1 MKVIYPGS
9 FDPITIG
16 HLDIIKRLNKMF
28 DEVVI
33 AILINEAKHSLF
45 SIKERKQLIE
55 NEIKEFQLDNVKV
68 KTFEGLLVDFAKKEN
83 SKIIVRGLRAVT
95 DYEYEMNI
103 AQFNSSLYEDLETIF
118 LLSDPKF
125 SFISSSGVRE
135 LASFGGDVSKF
146 VSKNVKKAIY
156 EKNKLG
162 GKKLMAN
169 INELIDEIEDIMD
182 NASSVPFSR
191 KVSVDPDEIFEIVR
205 DMRDS
210 LPTEI
215 KNAQWI
221 NDEKERI
228 LQEAENEARSKVQ
241 NANNEIKNFKEQA
254 KSQYQRMISEHQIT
268 AEARQEAQRILEQA
282 NQEANKIKQQS
293 YQYIDQL
300 FTKSCENFSQLA
312 QSLEKNKQH
321 ILNQK

>member
-16 HLDIIKRLNKMF
+16 HLDIIKRLNDMF
-28 DEVVI
+28 DEVII

-55 NEIKEFQLDNVKV
+55 KDIEEYKLENVKV

-83 SKIIVRGLRAVT
+83 SKIIVRGIRAIA

-103 AQFNSSLYEDLETIF
+103 AQFNTNLYPGLETIF

-156 EKNKLG
+156 EKNNLG
-162 GKKLMAN
+162 GK
-169 INELIDEIEDIMD
+169 
-182 NASSVPFSR
+182 
-191 KVSVDPDEIFEIVR
+191 
-205 DMRDS
+205 
-210 LPTEI
+210 
-215 KNAQWI
+215 
-221 NDEKERI
+221 
-228 LQEAENEARSKVQ
+228 
-241 NANNEIKNFKEQA
+241 NNGK
-254 KSQYQRMISEHQIT
+254 Y
-268 AEARQEAQRILEQA
+268 
-282 NQEANKIKQQS
+282 
-293 YQYIDQL
+293 
-300 FTKSCENFSQLA
+300 
-312 QSLEKNKQH
+312 
-321 ILNQK
+321 